1 MHVWLC
7 GFVPVRLRARAR
19 VCVCVCVCLCLCVCV
34 CVSALRTAEAAW
46 RADNGQA
53 PEGGAGKRP
62 RPAGASVG
70 ERHSKKSRH
79 HDSSA
84 AKTVAMTMSV
94 KLVPLATYVCPLC
107 MLPGSPCF
115 LHNLSGGSH
124 DLGAGGCM
132 CVLSYAAT
140 TNERC
145 RRCPSRC

>member
-115 LHNLSGGSH
+115 LRYLCREGRMTWGR
-124 DLGAGGCM
+124 LAA
-132 CVLSYAAT
+132 CVSYAET